1 MKIDDKKYCIT
12 SIKKTIMRMRKLLF
26 IFVAVLMVACTMT
39 EQDKAE
45 RLVKEYMERNAND
58 PSSVEYVEFG
68 KLQPD
73 SVFYFSETDE
83 YKEMMDSSEKMLDDM
98 ELLRMQEKYS
108 EGAALADSGVR
119 LMDRIEAKTN
129 SFKPYQRGMK
139 MRLEYRAKNG
149 VGALVKST
157 AMVRFDDE
165 LTKIT
170 SFEDL
175 N

>member
-1 MKIDDKKYCIT
+1 MK
-12 SIKKTIMRMRKLLF
+12 KLLF

-39 EQDKAE
+39 EQDRAE
-45 RLVKEYMERNAND
+45 WLVKEYMERNAND

-68 KLQPD
+68 NLQPD
-73 SVFYFSETDE
+73 SVFLFSETDE
-83 YKEMMDSSEKMLDDM
+83 YKEMMDSSDKMLDDM
-98 ELLRMQEKYS
+98 ELLRMQERYA
-108 EGAALADSGVR
+108 EGSSLADSALK

-149 VGALVKST
+149 VGVLVKST
-157 AMVRFDDE
+157 AAVRFDNE
-165 LTKIT
+165 MTKVT
-170 SFEDL
+170 SFKDL